1 MVRTVPVV
9 SDDWGAEFMLM
20 PSFTAGVHAWI
31 IAAIVTVVLIYSAI
45 VSSSIGLYYAALD
58 YRISYLII
66 ACHTCLFLFIPDYCV
81 LHLLLVIDSI
91 GVSSSTALG
100 TRCMPDPSL
109 VVTNNGMLIISVGS

>member
-20 PSFTAGVHAWI
+20 LSFTAGVHAWI

-45 VSSSIGLYYAALD
+45 VSSSIGLYYTALD

-66 ACHTCLFLFIPDYCV
+66 ACHT
-81 LHLLLVIDSI
+81 
-91 GVSSSTALG
+91 
-100 TRCMPDPSL
+100 
-109 VVTNNGMLIISVGS
+109 